1 MSKRKLVWTLT
12 AILLL
17 VGAVGVYWNFFA
29 EQSITISQSELQSR
43 IDALLPTPDEQRFLD
58 VPWRTNLMA
67 ARREAQDAHK
77 PLFQWIMV
85 GNPQGCT

>member
-1 MSKRKLVWTLT
+1 MLLPLTLALSAALHAPAPAASCPSPT
-12 AILLL
+12 A
-17 VGAVGVYWNFFA
+17 APA
-29 EQSITISQSELQSR
+29 AAAPLQSR

-77 PLFQWIMV
+77 PLFLWIMV